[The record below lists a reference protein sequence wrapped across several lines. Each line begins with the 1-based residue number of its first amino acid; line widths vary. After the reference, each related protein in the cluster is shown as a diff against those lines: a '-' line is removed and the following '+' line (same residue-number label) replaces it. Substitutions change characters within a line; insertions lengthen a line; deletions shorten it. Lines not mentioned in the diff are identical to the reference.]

1 MAYIFEDVFLM
12 HLSKNEYGIHG
23 TAARHEN
30 ILHLID
36 IKRWSYDAF
45 DGMLNDLHDVV
56 QQF

>member
-1 MAYIFEDVFLM
+1 M